1 MSERNFERVFD
12 QDRRQAIG
20 LLGLS
25 VVGVGGGFGGCRGPE
40 DPGEAPPTVTSSE
53 SVVSTRDVSKGD
65 QGRPR
70 TPSAEPLMRVRV
82 ARVDSNEVELG
93 SGSRLFW
100 LTAPGTGYSGMHG
113 GPIRLKKTSTG
124 WTIRSTSRGRTV
136 SRRIPEASSI
146 TIVASDRQ
154 EDGPKFKGQ
163 SLRGT
168 VHVSAV
174 PRGSGT
180 ALDVVC
186 HIPMEAY
193 LPGVLAGELFESWRP
208 ATHEALAVTAR
219 SFALCERHH
228 WLDRRHYDVVAGE
241 RSQAW
246 EGGAAPRRANDA
258 VKKTSGQVLLHR
270 DRIVPAYYSAA
281 CGGRPAAALD
291 AISPNPVNGITPL
304 VVPVLDRRGPC
315 PCRSFGPHGAWRS
328 SFSAAETLGG
338 IRKRAVKTGGGS
350 FERAAW
356 PIRFRVVEAHASGR
370 PRRYRIESPSSGE
383 RTEMS
388 AVELQRL
395 LNGTMKGRPVRSADF
410 EVTVRP
416 DRIQIDGSGFGHGV
430 GLCQYGS
437 EFMARSGASAE
448 DILRRYYPGSILQR
462 AW

>member
-1 MSERNFERVFD
+1 MSERTFKGVFD

-25 VVGVGGGFGGCRGPE
+25 VVGFGGGVGGCRGPE

-146 TIVASDRQ
+146 TIVASDRH
-154 EDGPKFKGQ
+154 EDGPKFQGQ

-174 PRGSGT
+174 SRGAGT

-258 VKKTSGQVLLHR
+258 VKKTSGRVLLHR

-304 VVPVLDRRGPC
+304 VVPALDRRGPC
-315 PCRSFGPHGAWRS
+315 PCQSFGPHGAWRS

-338 IRKRAVKTGGGS
+338 IRQLRAGRLADSLQSRGGT
-350 FERAAW
+350 
-356 PIRFRVVEAHASGR
+356 RVGTA
-370 PRRYRIESPSSGE
+370 
-383 RTEMS
+383 T
-388 AVELQRL
+388 AVPNRKPQ
-395 LNGTMKGRPVRSADF
+395 
-410 EVTVRP
+410 
-416 DRIQIDGSGFGHGV
+416 
-430 GLCQYGS
+430 
-437 EFMARSGASAE
+437 
-448 DILRRYYPGSILQR
+448 LR
-462 AW
+462 